1 MAAQKEEIARLEKIL
16 SELRL
21 SADRALKVSMFVCM
35 VVGNHIYFCS
45 IKL

>member
-21 SADRALKVSMFVCM
+21 SADRALKVSMFVCL
-35 VVGNHIYFCS
+35 VVGNHMCFCS
-45 IKL
+45 IKM